1 MNSAKERARNVF
13 PTPVGP
19 RKMNDPDWATWIF
32 QIGPGA
38 SQRLADGDHRL
49 VLANDLLFELLLHFE
64 EFLRF
69 FLLHAV
75 QRHPGPLGH
84 DVHDI
89 VARDDDFALI
99 ALFPPAV

>member
-19 RKMNDPDWATWIF
+19 KKTKDPIGRRGSFRSARDRLKALLMAITASSWPMTRSF
-32 QIGPGA
+32 Q
-38 SQRLADGDHRL
+38 
-49 VLANDLLFELLLHFE
+49 LLLHFE

-69 FLLHAV
+69 FLFHAV

-89 VARDDDFALI
+89 LARDDDFVLI
-99 ALFPPAV
+99 ALFPPLI